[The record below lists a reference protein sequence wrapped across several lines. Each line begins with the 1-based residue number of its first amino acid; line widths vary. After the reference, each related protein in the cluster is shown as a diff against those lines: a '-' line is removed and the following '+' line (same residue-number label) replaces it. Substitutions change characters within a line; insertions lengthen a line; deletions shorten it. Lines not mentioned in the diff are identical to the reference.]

1 MAAHLHFREFI
12 RAYQQT
18 STLLTTTIV
27 LEYPYVLTARTLV
40 RVPTFMHRIPVSEDL
55 EKRIHI
61 LYLIFPHNY
70 SIHTFS
76 NNCCCCSLSSF
87 DSNPIL
93 CIDGDGWQG
102 AEISISTCD
111 GTEVLAATT
120 LSCAYE
126 DYFCVDDFGEQDV
139 VVTVTDD
146 SWSSE
151 VEWELFDS
159 NGLSLIQGNDCEY
172 ASTADDAESTCPVYD
187 STTFSCDYDDYYYY
201 GGYGYY
207 YFGID
212 DDLAPDSCLEECTD
226 YCSDLDC
233 AQTCSPCIQGEYEE
247 ARDCDTPSQR
257 LEILSWQKHCCSEH
271 LISLHLY
278 YRIPCR
284 FVRWRLLCRYL

>member
-27 LEYPYVLTARTLV
+27 LEYTYSLFVLTARTLV
-40 RVPTFMHRIPVSEDL
+40 RVPTFMHWIPVSEDL

-120 LSCAYE
+120 LSCAYG
-126 DYFCVDDFGEQDV
+126 DYFCVDDFGAQDV

-146 SWSSE
+146 YYSSE
-151 VEWELFDS
+151 VEWELFTPTVERFKGTIV
-159 NGLSLIQGNDCEY
+159 NMHPQQMAQSLLVLFM
-172 ASTADDAESTCPVYD
+172 TALL
-187 STTFSCDYDDYYYY
+187 FLL
-201 GGYGYY
+201 
-207 YFGID
+207 I
-212 DDLAPDSCLEECTD
+212 
-226 YCSDLDC
+226 
-233 AQTCSPCIQGEYEE
+233 
-247 ARDCDTPSQR
+247 R
-257 LEILSWQKHCCSEH
+257 LRL
-271 LISLHLY
+271 LLL
-278 YRIPCR
+278 
-284 FVRWRLLCRYL
+284 WRLRFLLLWRLWFLLL

>member
-1 MAAHLHFREFI
+1 M
-12 RAYQQT
+12 
-18 STLLTTTIV
+18 
-27 LEYPYVLTARTLV
+27 
-40 RVPTFMHRIPVSEDL
+40 
-55 EKRIHI
+55 
-61 LYLIFPHNY
+61 
-70 SIHTFS
+70 
-76 NNCCCCSLSSF
+76 
-87 DSNPIL
+87 

-187 STTFSCDYDDYYYY
+187 STTFSCSEPSSQPSRVPTM
-201 GGYGYY
+201 
-207 YFGID
+207 IPSVVPVPKPT
-212 DDLAPDSCLEECTD
+212 LAPTRVPTSQP
-226 YCSDLDC
+226 SSQVKGRHVDL
-233 AQTCSPCIQGEYEE
+233 
-247 ARDCDTPSQR
+247 
-257 LEILSWQKHCCSEH
+257 
-271 LISLHLY
+271 
-278 YRIPCR
+278 
-284 FVRWRLLCRYL
+284 

>member
-1 MAAHLHFREFI
+1 MRVN
-12 RAYQQT
+12 RARFPYVSSAQRVKLIHT
-18 STLLTTTIV
+18 TIGTIIHTTTMITIIPMHTA
-27 LEYPYVLTARTLV
+27 LPARTLV

-61 LYLIFPHNY
+61 LYFIFPHNY

-76 NNCCCCSLSSF
+76 NNCCRCSLSSF

-146 SWSSE
+146 YYSSE
-151 VEWELFDS
+151 VEWTLYS
-159 NGLSLIQGNDCEY
+159 AIGSSLIYGGACDHLTTSENPDSECLTYDSSYEVCSGND
-172 ASTADDAESTCPVYD
+172 
-187 STTFSCDYDDYYYY
+187 
-201 GGYGYY
+201 
-207 YFGID
+207 D
-212 DDLAPDSCLEECTD
+212 DDDCPDHDELTESWAWTD
-226 YCSDLDC
+226 NVGD
-233 AQTCSPCIQGEYEE
+233 I
-247 ARDCDTPSQR
+247 
-257 LEILSWQKHCCSEH
+257 ILLFH
-271 LISLHLY
+271 
-278 YRIPCR
+278 
-284 FVRWRLLCRYL
+284 

>member
-61 LYLIFPHNY
+61 LYFIFPHNY

-76 NNCCCCSLSSF
+76 NNCCRCSLSSF

-146 SWSSE
+146 YYSSE
-151 VEWELFDS
+151 VEWTLYNATGS
-159 NGLSLIQGNDCEY
+159 SLIYGGACYHLTTSENPDSECLTYDSSYEVCSGND
-172 ASTADDAESTCPVYD
+172 DDN
-187 STTFSCDYDDYYYY
+187 
-201 GGYGYY
+201 
-207 YFGID
+207 D
-212 DDLAPDSCLEECTD
+212 DDDDCPEYDELIESWAWTD
-226 YCSDLDC
+226 NVGD
-233 AQTCSPCIQGEYEE
+233 I
-247 ARDCDTPSQR
+247 
-257 LEILSWQKHCCSEH
+257 ILLFH
-271 LISLHLY
+271 
-278 YRIPCR
+278 
-284 FVRWRLLCRYL
+284 

>member
-70 SIHTFS
+70 SIHIFS

-146 SWSSE
+146 YYSSE

-159 NGLSLIQGNDCEY
+159 NSLSLIQGNDCEY

-201 GGYGYY
+201 GGYYCSSGENTCTGAYVH
-207 YFGID
+207 
-212 DDLAPDSCLEECTD
+212 ASDSCE
-226 YCSDLDC
+226 
-233 AQTCSPCIQGEYEE
+233 
-247 ARDCDTPSQR
+247 
-257 LEILSWQKHCCSEH
+257 
-271 LISLHLY
+271 
-278 YRIPCR
+278 
-284 FVRWRLLCRYL
+284 